1 MNAPILQSKQM
12 DGIQQLSRLS
22 LAKSWDGSVLLGI
35 NGKQPLLVELM
46 DPAVLTVQIKEL
58 LLALTI

>member
-22 LAKSWDGSVLLGI
+22 PAKSWDGSVLLGI